1 MNPSSRL
8 VQRRLPTTINALR
21 VKAIPQREVPNF
33 SRTDLGFET
42 DVSYKNG
49 LPWPVTAILRNG
61 IALTIPPLAGNYR
74 THSDFI
80 AYVRYR
86 FARNVNIDVQRILDD
101 VSDSSSL
108 ELRALKQAVEESR
121 VNLIMNGHEC
131 VLAYTVTREQFEQYG
146 GSLYIDELDIALST
160 SDTAL
165 VATTH
170 PESQLGRMLRA
181 SQEKINPGFSFRLE
195 INDPY
200 LQFGDR
206 FLNIAGKVYRIT
218 ASSDTT
224 KPEGVYIRTSGNIHE
239 VGGSGENFLTFDAAK
254 QECLLFSTSHE
265 AETLGNLAEAKKREI
280 EELQHQQKLV
290 LMEREEAHRKIKLD
304 LEAEMLQY
312 KQQRAEQEKDFAQIQ
327 LQLKEKETQMAY
339 QLKEFEAKLAHEKA
353 IRESQRDYEKDHY
366 ERRSYVRKDTSE
378 IVKWAPAIV
387 VGAGILLS
395 KFL

>member
-1 MNPSSRL
+1 MNPTSRL

-101 VSDSSSL
+101 VSDSSS
-108 ELRALKQAVEESR
+108 
-121 VNLIMNGHEC
+121 
-131 VLAYTVTREQFEQYG
+131 
-146 GSLYIDELDIALST
+146 
-160 SDTAL
+160 L

-290 LMEREEAHRKIKLD
+290 NG
-304 LEAEMLQY
+304 
-312 KQQRAEQEKDFAQIQ
+312 
-327 LQLKEKETQMAY
+327 T
-339 QLKEFEAKLAHEKA
+339 
-353 IRESQRDYEKDHY
+353 
-366 ERRSYVRKDTSE
+366 
-378 IVKWAPAIV
+378 
-387 VGAGILLS
+387 
-395 KFL
+395 